1 MDVLVSGKNVD
12 LGEALRSRIVDE
24 TKAHI
29 GKYFDRGETEVIV
42 RREGHSFYVDGTI
55 RLHSGASMHIQGA
68 GPDAHAAFD
77 AALQKADGRMRRYN
91 SRLKDHHPAQ
101 KAAETA
107 RVVTLQSSPFD
118 DSDQADDASDADAD
132 ADGVEAQ
139 PMVIAERTAP
149 IRSLT
154 VSMAVLELEVS
165 NYPVLMFRN
174 VAHGGLSVIYRRPD
188 GNIGWIDP
196 ERTGGDGAAN
206 GGVTPVSGAPPKNG
220 TAGNGVSSA

>member
-42 RREGHSFYVDGTI
+42 RREGHSFFVDGTI
-55 RLHSGASMHIQGA
+55 RLHSGAAMHIQGA
-68 GPDAHAAFD
+68 GPDAHTAFD
-77 AALQKADGRMRRYN
+77 AALQKADGRMRRYKEK
-91 SRLKDHHPAQ
+91 LKDHHPMQ

-107 RVVTLQSSPFD
+107 RIVVLQPSLAD
-118 DSDQADDASDADAD
+118 EDQD
-132 ADGVEAQ
+132 DGVVEPSIEASPQ
-139 PMVIAERTAP
+139 PMVIAERSAA
-149 IRSLT
+149 IRNLT

-174 VAHGGLSVIYRRPD
+174 VAHGGLSVVYRRPD

-196 ERTGGDGAAN
+196 ERTAASAGPAVGVNGAGAA
-206 GGVTPVSGAPPKNG
+206 S
-220 TAGNGVSSA
+220 

>member
-42 RREGHSFYVDGTI
+42 RREGHSFFVDGTI
-55 RLHSGASMHIQGA
+55 RLHSGAAMHIQGA
-68 GPDAHAAFD
+68 GPDAHSAFD
-77 AALQKADGRMRRYN
+77 AALQKADGRMRRYKEK
-91 SRLKDHHPAQ
+91 LKDHHPVQ

-107 RVVTLQSSPFD
+107 RIVVLQPTLTEED
-118 DSDQADDASDADAD
+118 EDEGVNGAETA
-132 ADGVEAQ
+132 ADGPPQ
-139 PMVIAERTAP
+139 PMVIAERSAA
-149 IRSLT
+149 IRNLT

-174 VAHGGLSVIYRRPD
+174 VAHGGLSVVYRRPD

-196 ERTGGDGAAN
+196 ERTA
-206 GGVTPVSGAPPKNG
+206 VSGGG
-220 TAGNGVSSA
+220 TAGVNGAGAAT

>member
-24 TKAHI
+24 TKSHI

-42 RREGHSFYVDGTI
+42 RREGHSFFVDGTI
-55 RLHSGASMHIQGA
+55 RLHSGASMHIQGSGA
-68 GPDAHAAFD
+68 DAHAAFD
-77 AALQKADGRMRRYN
+77 AALQKADKRMRRYKEK
-91 SRLKDHHPAQ
+91 LKDHHPMQ

-107 RVVTLQSSPFD
+107 RVVVLQPSLTDED
-118 DSDQADDASDADAD
+118 DDLDSADDDGDVAASGGA
-132 ADGVEAQ
+132 AQ
-139 PMVIAERTAP
+139 PMVIAERSAP
-149 IRSLT
+149 IRNLT

-174 VAHGGLSVIYRRPD
+174 VAHGGLSVVYRRPD

-196 ERTGGDGAAN
+196 ERTSAPQAGVNGTGSKEHGAKGADGTGAA
-206 GGVTPVSGAPPKNG
+206 A
-220 TAGNGVSSA
+220 

>member
-42 RREGHSFYVDGTI
+42 RKEGHTFFVDGTI
-55 RLHSGASMHIQGA
+55 RLHTGASMHIQGA
-68 GPDAHAAFD
+68 GADAHAAFD
-77 AALQKADGRMRRYN
+77 AALQKADKRMRRYKT
-91 SRLKDHHPAQ
+91 RLKDHHPAQ

-107 RVVTLQSSPFD
+107 RVVVLQPSY
-118 DSDQADDASDADAD
+118 ADDEDADDEPAAD
-132 ADGVEAQ
+132 DGADGGGEAQ
-139 PMVIAERTAP
+139 PMVIAERSAP
-149 IRSLT
+149 VRTLT

-174 VAHGGLSVIYRRPD
+174 VAHGGLSVVYRRPD

-196 ERTGGDGAAN
+196 ERVGAEPAAA
-206 GGVTPVSGAPPKNG
+206 GHAAS
-220 TAGNGVSSA
+220 AGNGAAAARI